1 VVATADDGGGMHACV
16 GPTLNSHVDNS
27 APSSDLMSCISLFN
41 KNYCSNS
48 SADIS
53 RPVAT
58 VAQYIAMDQALPSL
72 LCNPSSN
79 AIVATGHWPVATL
92 GYGSWLQCL
101 NIVVI
106 QIFA

>member
-41 KNYCSNS
+41 KNYYSNS

-72 LCNPSSN
+72 R
-79 AIVATGHWPVATL
+79 AIGPLLLWVMAH
-92 GYGSWLQCL
+92 GYSAS
-101 NIVVI
+101 I
-106 QIFA
+106 